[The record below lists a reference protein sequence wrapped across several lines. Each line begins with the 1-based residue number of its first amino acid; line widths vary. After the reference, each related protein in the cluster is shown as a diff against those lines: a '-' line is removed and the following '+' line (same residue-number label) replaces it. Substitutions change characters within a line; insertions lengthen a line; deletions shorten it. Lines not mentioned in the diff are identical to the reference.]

1 MALMDFIK
9 KQFID
14 ILEWT
19 ESGDGTLAWRY
30 PMAGNEIQYGGS
42 LTVRESQ
49 MAVFVNEGKVADVFG
64 PGMYKLT
71 TQTLPVLT
79 YLKNWDKLFQSPVQE
94 RRLFLQHAPA
104 DRPPLGHDAAGDDP
118 RQGFRR
124 RAPARLRQL
133 RLPHR
138 RRRSCSTP
146 RSRARATATRSTTST
161 ASCAA

>member
-49 MAVFVNEGKVADVFG
+49 VAVFVNEGKIADVFG
-64 PGMYKLT
+64 PGRYTLT
-71 TQTLPVLT
+71 TATG
-79 YLKNWDKLFQSPVQE
+79 
-94 RRLFLQHAPA
+94 
-104 DRPPLGHDAAGDDP
+104 PP
-118 RQGFRR
+118 
-124 RAPARLRQL
+124 
-133 RLPHR
+133 
-138 RRRSCSTP
+138 T
-146 RSRARATATRSTTST
+146 RARWPCRWAAC
-161 ASCAA
+161 SCCGGWA